1 MSPFARSRSSS
12 AAGVLSG
19 AVVALLSLAVGDAS
33 AQSTYSVP
41 GDYTTIQAAIDA
53 AADGDTIQVDPGT
66 YREAIDLG
74 SKAITVES
82 TGGVAST
89 LIDGELVQGDAGS
102 RVPVVVKVGQAPAS
116 GRVVL
121 RGLTIARGAGGYPF
135 GTLGGAGGGS
145 GIAADRSRLLV
156 EQCVIVGNASDHGAG
171 IYAFVGDLEIRDTTL
186 SDNHALYGGGL
197 NALGSALI
205 LSNVDLT
212 GNTASVGAG
221 VYINEPAAAD
231 ISGGRY
237 ENNSASSQGGA
248 MYIQTSAFAA
258 TPSIAGVEC
267 VGNSAVSGGGI
278 AFKTGFE
285 AMTLT
290 QVLLQGNVATSG
302 PALAIVGGGNSIRL
316 VDSVVCDSGASPF
329 SGNIVLVCNVDV
341 ASTCGDCDADGVPD
355 VWELLTGVAVDTD
368 GDGVQDQCDN
378 CPNDPDKTEPGDCGC
393 GVADVDTNSDG
404 ISDCAAYQYLV
415 TTSSAGPVAGD
426 AVTITA
432 QLADFNGNPVSTSG
446 LTVTWS
452 DSFTGG
458 GFASPTSLTDGSG
471 VATVE
476 FTTPTI
482 VAAGTVTATD
492 DGSLTGTSGSISTV
506 AGAAAAY
513 LVSVSNIAPVAGS
526 DVTVSA
532 QLVDA
537 NDNPV
542 STSGLTV
549 TWSDSFSGGA
559 FASATSETSA
569 SGLAT
574 VTFTTPT
581 TVASGRNVSIPMRQ
595 LGHGFFGDF
604 EGVRLVS
611 CCDPA
616 VVLGVARG
624 LTGRVAGG
632 VIDEASCV
640 GMLACS
646 HSARG
651 S

>member
-237 ENNSASSQGGA
+237 ENKALQASVWVE
-248 MYIQTSAFAA
+248 A
-258 TPSIAGVEC
+258 T
-267 VGNSAVSGGGI
+267 
-278 AFKTGFE
+278 
-285 AMTLT
+285 
-290 QVLLQGNVATSG
+290 
-302 PALAIVGGGNSIRL
+302 
-316 VDSVVCDSGASPF
+316 
-329 SGNIVLVCNVDV
+329 
-341 ASTCGDCDADGVPD
+341 
-355 VWELLTGVAVDTD
+355 
-368 GDGVQDQCDN
+368 
-378 CPNDPDKTEPGDCGC
+378 
-393 GVADVDTNSDG
+393 
-404 ISDCAAYQYLV
+404 
-415 TTSSAGPVAGD
+415 
-426 AVTITA
+426 
-432 QLADFNGNPVSTSG
+432 
-446 LTVTWS
+446 
-452 DSFTGG
+452 
-458 GFASPTSLTDGSG
+458 
-471 VATVE
+471 
-476 FTTPTI
+476 
-482 VAAGTVTATD
+482 
-492 DGSLTGTSGSISTV
+492 
-506 AGAAAAY
+506 
-513 LVSVSNIAPVAGS
+513 
-526 DVTVSA
+526 
-532 QLVDA
+532 
-537 NDNPV
+537 
-542 STSGLTV
+542 
-549 TWSDSFSGGA
+549 
-559 FASATSETSA
+559 
-569 SGLAT
+569 
-574 VTFTTPT
+574 
-581 TVASGRNVSIPMRQ
+581 
-595 LGHGFFGDF
+595 LG
-604 EGVRLVS
+604 
-611 CCDPA
+611 
-616 VVLGVARG
+616 
-624 LTGRVAGG
+624 
-632 VIDEASCV
+632 
-640 GMLACS
+640 
-646 HSARG
+646 
-651 S
+651 